1 MRLGNSTCPAASAPC
16 SWNTCFAMSK
26 PIVVACSMDA
36 SFGGSSTPSPWHT
49 DAVGG
54 RPPHH
59 PSLPFAHLW
68 TPPFRQGKTL
78 GSLLRVVGCC
88 HLSGLRCG
96 RKTAAGLYG
105 RSRTGSRSTEACSKH
120 SGKPWLSQP
129 RLAHCCAILSFR
141 SPPPPRD
148 HGQSTP
154 PRPDFCRC
162 HL

>member
-96 RKTAAGLYG
+96 RNTAAGLYG
-105 RSRTGSRSTEACSKH
+105 SSRTGRVQRPTAPGSTD
-120 SGKPWLSQP
+120 P
-129 RLAHCCAILSFR
+129 RGDV
-141 SPPPPRD
+141 RD
-148 HGQSTP
+148 
-154 PRPDFCRC
+154 RPAVLCLDAAAFGV
-162 HL
+162 